1 MSKQSIYVK
10 HKDEIMLE
18 IVRLQQKK
26 FSDAN
31 DRFDFIEAKALN
43 HGKIQGLMWAAG
55 LFDINNE
62 KRDQEFADKIDA
74 LTNKGVNNE
83 ERDTEE

>member
-1 MSKQSIYVK
+1 MSKQIIYVK

-18 IVRLQQKK
+18 IVRLQQQK
-26 FSDAN
+26 FLDEQ
-31 DRFDFIEAKALN
+31 IEAKALN

-62 KRDQEFADKIDA
+62 
-74 LTNKGVNNE
+74 GVSNE
-83 ERDTEE
+83 ERDTKE

>member
-1 MSKQSIYVK
+1 MSKQIIYVK

-18 IVRLQQKK
+18 IVRLQQQK
-26 FSDAN
+26 FLDEQ
-31 DRFDFIEAKALN
+31 IEAKALN

-62 KRDQEFADKIDA
+62 
-74 LTNKGVNNE
+74 GVSND
-83 ERDTEE
+83 ERDTKE

>member
-1 MSKQSIYVK
+1 MSKQIIYVK

-18 IVRLQQKK
+18 IVRLQQQK
-26 FSDAN
+26 FLDEQ
-31 DRFDFIEAKALN
+31 IEAKALN

-62 KRDQEFADKIDA
+62 
-74 LTNKGVNNE
+74 GVNNE